1 MITFSKSKAAD
12 VNIVTSENSWDD
24 ATRSE
29 AHRRAI
35 QKDILNH
42 FKESTAGDVQMENLR
57 KKFNE
62 NIKRFN
68 DKGHLWLKPQKLAA
82 KLIAVRQIFT
92 RNEFERRFLYN
103 NPTEVIIILTKR

>member
-1 MITFSKSKAAD
+1 M
-12 VNIVTSENSWDD
+12 TSENSWDD

-29 AHRRAI
+29 AHRRAV

-57 KKFNE
+57 KKFNAI
-62 NIKRFN
+62 IKRFN
-68 DKGHLWLKPQKLAA
+68 DKGHLWLKPQKLAV
-82 KLIAVRQIFT
+82 KLGAVRQVFT

-103 NPTEVIIILTKR
+103 NPSEVKYFLALR